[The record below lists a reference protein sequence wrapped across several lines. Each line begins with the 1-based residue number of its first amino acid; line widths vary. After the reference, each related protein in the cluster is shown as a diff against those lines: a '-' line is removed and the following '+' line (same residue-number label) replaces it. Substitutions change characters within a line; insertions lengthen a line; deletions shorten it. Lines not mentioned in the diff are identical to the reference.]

1 MMNEDDKTK
10 KDNKSLNYL
19 LGLGIVVA
27 AKPLR
32 ACSQWSAK
40 ARNPNEHDN
49 ERACRPAAAWQTVSP
64 NYNSS
69 RIKGS
74 IQTGLKSKLSS

>member
-1 MMNEDDKTK
+1 MNEDDKTK

-32 ACSQWSAK
+32 ACPQWSAK
-40 ARNPNEHDN
+40 ARNPGKPDRLPHG
-49 ERACRPAAAWQTVSP
+49 RR
-64 NYNSS
+64 
-69 RIKGS
+69 
-74 IQTGLKSKLSS
+74 